1 MSAKGFPENRWGN
14 PDSTLSRVAAKFA
27 ATKPGSWTIRKLTP
41 LDRTVMERTG
51 SRYTVLGPLGLS
63 TLLLTTTGRK
73 SGQPRVSPLLY
84 LHDGDRI
91 VLVGSNFGQEKHPA
105 WTTNLL
111 AEPRA
116 KVTLAGQTI
125 DVVATLVQGPER
137 DDYYRRFEAMLQ
149 VYTAYKGRTGRE
161 IRVFALERA
170 D

>member
-1 MSAKGFPENRWGN
+1 MTDKGFPDNRWGD
-14 PDSTLSRVAAKFA
+14 PDSALSRVAAKFA

-41 LDRTVMERTG
+41 LDRAVMERTG

-63 TLLLTTTGRK
+63 TLLLTTTGCK

-91 VLVGSNFGQEKHPA
+91 ALVGSNFGQEKHPA
-105 WTTNLL
+105 WTANLL
-111 AEPRA
+111 ADPRA
-116 KVTLAGQTI
+116 KVTLAGQKI

-137 DDYYRRFEAMLQ
+137 DDYYRRFEAMLH
-149 VYTAYKGRTGRE
+149 VYAAYKGRTDRE
-161 IRVFALERA
+161 IRVFTLQRA

>member
-1 MSAKGFPENRWGN
+1 MSDKGFPENRWGN
-14 PDSTLSRVAAKFA
+14 PDSALSRVAAKFA

-41 LDRTVMERTG
+41 LDRAVMERTG

-91 VLVGSNFGQEKHPA
+91 ALVGSNFGQEKHPA

-111 AEPRA
+111 ADPRA
-116 KVTLAGQTI
+116 KVTLADQTF
-125 DVVATLVQGPER
+125 DVIATLVQGPER
-137 DDYYRRFEAMLQ
+137 DDYYRRFEAMLE
-149 VYTAYKGRTGRE
+149 VYSAYKGRTGRE
-161 IRVFALERA
+161 IRVFTLERTP
-170 D
+170 

>member
-1 MSAKGFPENRWGN
+1 VSTKGFPENRWGN

-41 LDRTVMERTG
+41 LDRAVMERTG

-63 TLLLTTTGRK
+63 TLLLSTTGRK

-91 VLVGSNFGQEKHPA
+91 ALVGSNFGQEKHPA

-111 AEPRA
+111 ANPRA
-116 KVTLAGQTI
+116 TVTLAGQTF
-125 DVVATLVQGPER
+125 DVIATLVQGPER
-137 DDYYRRFEAMLQ
+137 DDYYRRFEAMLE
-149 VYTAYKGRTGRE
+149 VYSAYKGRTGRE
-161 IRVFALERA
+161 IRVFVLERA
-170 D
+170 T

>member
-1 MSAKGFPENRWGN
+1 MSDKGFPENRWGN
-14 PDSTLSRVAAKFA
+14 PDSALSRVAAKFA

-41 LDRTVMERTG
+41 LDRAVMERTG

-91 VLVGSNFGQEKHPA
+91 TLVGSNFGQEKHPA

-111 AEPRA
+111 ADPRA
-116 KVTLAGQTI
+116 KVTLAGQTF
-125 DVVATLVQGPER
+125 DVIATLAQGAER
-137 DDYYRRFEAMLQ
+137 DDYYRRFEAMLE
-149 VYTAYKGRTGRE
+149 VYSAYKGRTGRE
-161 IRVFALERA
+161 IRVFTLERTP
-170 D
+170 

>member
-1 MSAKGFPENRWGN
+1 MSDKGFPENRWGN
-14 PDSTLSRVAAKFA
+14 PDSALSRVAAKFA

-41 LDRTVMERTG
+41 LDRAVMERTG

-91 VLVGSNFGQEKHPA
+91 ALVGSNFGQEKHPA

-111 AEPRA
+111 ADPRA
-116 KVTLAGQTI
+116 KVTLDDQTF
-125 DVVATLVQGPER
+125 DVIATLVQGPER
-137 DDYYRRFEAMLQ
+137 DDYYRRFEAMLE
-149 VYTAYKGRTGRE
+149 VYSAYKGRTGRE
-161 IRVFALERA
+161 IRVFTLERTP
-170 D
+170 

>member
-1 MSAKGFPENRWGN
+1 MSNKGFPENRWGN
-14 PDSTLSRVAAKFA
+14 PDSALSRVAGRFA

-41 LDRTVMERTG
+41 LDRAVMERTG
-51 SRYTVLGPLGLS
+51 GRYTVLGPLGLS

-84 LHDGDRI
+84 LRDGDHI

-111 AEPRA
+111 ADPHA

-125 DVVATLVQGPER
+125 DVVATLAQGVER
-137 DDYYRRFEAMLQ
+137 DDYYRRFEAMLE
-149 VYTAYKGRTGRE
+149 VYAAYKGRTGRE
-161 IRVFALERA
+161 IRVFSLKRA

>member
-1 MSAKGFPENRWGN
+1 MSDKGFPENRWGN
-14 PDSTLSRVAAKFA
+14 PDSVLSRAAAKFA
-27 ATKPGSWTIRKLTP
+27 ATKAGSWTIRKLTP
-41 LDRTVMERTG
+41 LDRAVMERSG

-91 VLVGSNFGQEKHPA
+91 ALVGSNFGQAKHPA

-111 AEPRA
+111 ANPHA

-125 DVVATLVQGPER
+125 DVVATLAQGPER
-137 DDYYRRFEAMLQ
+137 DDYYRRFEAMLE

-161 IRVFALERA
+161 IRVFALERVT
-170 D
+170 

>member
-1 MSAKGFPENRWGN
+1 MSNKSFPENRWGN
-14 PDSTLSRVAAKFA
+14 PESTLSRVAAKFA

-41 LDRTVMERTG
+41 LDRAVMERTG

-91 VLVGSNFGQEKHPA
+91 ALVGSNFGQEKHPA

-111 AEPRA
+111 ADPRA

-125 DVVATLVQGPER
+125 DVVATLAQGAER
-137 DDYYRRFEAMLQ
+137 DDYYRRFEAMLA
-149 VYTAYKGRTGRE
+149 VYSAYKGRTSRE
-161 IRVFALERA
+161 IRVFILERA
-170 D
+170 T

>member
-1 MSAKGFPENRWGN
+1 MSSKTFPENRWGN
-14 PDSTLSRVAAKFA
+14 PDSALSRIAAKFA

-41 LDRTVMERTG
+41 LDRAVMERTG

-91 VLVGSNFGQEKHPA
+91 ALVGSNFGQQKHPA

-111 AEPRA
+111 ADPRA

-137 DDYYRRFEAMLQ
+137 DHYYRRFEAMLE
-149 VYTAYKGRTGRE
+149 VYSAYKGRTNRE
-161 IRVFALERA
+161 IRVFTLEQA
-170 D
+170 A